1 MTTAR
6 TATQAADEP
15 RRTLPESRPVTG
27 APARPA
33 ASPRP
38 PGTAAARRRD
48 LRVYRAGHPVLFTLL
63 AAARRRPVLRVGR
76 TLIVNDADALRHAL
90 TRLPLDRAAAGTTG
104 RAARSALEPG
114 RAHGDAPAGGVLFD
128 QQGAAHR
135 AARRAL
141 ADDLSTAGVARL
153 RPLWQATLT
162 RGLAPLA
169 EGRDVDLVAL
179 AREAAGVTACALLGV
194 DADPVRLAEAAADAA
209 AAAVREH
216 LPGLPRPRLRARSRT
231 GAADA
236 ARRLSDLLDGGAHS
250 DDAAARAMLVVASV
264 TTVVAALPRAA
275 AWCADAGWWH
285 LAADDTTRPALAREL
300 LRVTAPSPLLPRVA
314 AGPGTLGGR
323 PVRAGDRLLLVA
335 RHAVRAH
342 TDDPDCHHPAE
353 PALSRLV
360 FGAGPH
366 ACPGARLAT
375 AQLEDFLNA
384 LAPHRPVVVRA
395 RADRRAALPG
405 WRSLVVRP
413 GVRPD
418 DQPDIRPGGARS
430 AARTAP
436 GARTA
441 PEPA

>member
-1 MTTAR
+1 MTH
-6 TATQAADEP
+6 AADKA
-15 RRTLPESRPVTG
+15 RRALPESCPIAAVAPATAPAATASVAG
-27 APARPA
+27 PARPA
-33 ASPRP
+33 RSA
-38 PGTAAARRRD
+38 GLAAARRRD
-48 LRVYRAGHPVLFTLL
+48 RRVYLAAHLVLFTLL
-63 AAARRRPVLRVGR
+63 AASRRRPVLRIGR
-76 TLIVNDADALRHAL
+76 TVLVHDAGALRHAL

-104 RAARSALEPG
+104 GVARSALDA
-114 RAHGDAPAGGVLFD
+114 RDGDAPGGGVLFD

-141 ADDLSTAGVARL
+141 ADGLSAAGVARL
-153 RPLWQATLT
+153 RPLWQDTLA

-169 EGRDVDLVAL
+169 EGRAVDLVAVV
-179 AREAAGVTACALLGV
+179 RETAGVTACALLGV
-194 DADPVRLAEAAADAA
+194 DADPVRLADAAADAA
-209 AAAVREH
+209 TAAVREH
-216 LPGLPRPRLRARSRT
+216 LPALPRPWARYRP
-231 GAADA
+231 GAVDA
-236 ARRLSDLLDGGAHS
+236 ARRLRDVLHEPGRAPAA
-250 DDAAARAMLVVASV
+250 DAAARAMLAVASV

-275 AWCADAGWWH
+275 AWCADAGWWDE
-285 LAADDTTRPALAREL
+285 AADDTLRPALAREL

-342 TDDPDCHHPAE
+342 TDDPDCRHPAE

-375 AQLEDFLNA
+375 VQLEDFLHA

-405 WRSLVVRP
+405 WRSLVVA
-413 GVRPD
+413 
-418 DQPDIRPGGARS
+418 PGGHPARE
-430 AARTAP
+430 TA
-436 GARTA
+436 
-441 PEPA
+441 

>member
-1 MTTAR
+1 MT
-6 TATQAADEP
+6 
-15 RRTLPESRPVTG
+15 
-27 APARPA
+27 ARPA
-33 ASPRP
+33 AV
-38 PGTAAARRRD
+38 AAARRRD

-104 RAARSALEPG
+104 QAARTALG
-114 RAHGDAPAGGVLFD
+114 AGDAPTGGVLFD

-141 ADDLSTAGVARL
+141 ADDLSTSGVARL

-169 EGRDVDLVAL
+169 EGRPVDLVAL
-179 AREAAGVTACALLGV
+179 ARETAGVTACALLGV
-194 DADPVRLAEAAADAA
+194 DADPVRLADAAADAA

-216 LPGLPRPRLRARSRT
+216 LPTLPRPRARSRT
-231 GAADA
+231 GATDA
-236 ARRLSDLLDGGAHS
+236 ARRLSDLLAEGAHS
-250 DDAAARAMLVVASV
+250 DDAAARAMLAVASV

-275 AWCADAGWWH
+275 AWCADAGWWD

-335 RHAVRAH
+335 RHAVRVH

-353 PALSRLV
+353 PALYRLV

-375 AQLEDFLNA
+375 AQLEDFLHA
-384 LAPHRPVVVRA
+384 LAPHRPVVLRA

-405 WRSLVVRP
+405 WRSLVV
-413 GVRPD
+413 
-418 DQPDIRPGGARS
+418 GAS
-430 AARTAP
+430 T
-436 GARTA
+436 
-441 PEPA
+441 

>member
-1 MTTAR
+1 MTAP
-6 TATQAADEP
+6 P
-15 RRTLPESRPVTG
+15 RGSGGGR
-27 APARPA
+27 APA
-33 ASPRP
+33 
-38 PGTAAARRRD
+38 GTGGAGAARRRD
-48 LRVYRAGHPVLFTLL
+48 RWVYRAGHPVLFALL
-63 AAARRRPVLRVGR
+63 AVARHKPVLRIGR
-76 TLIVNDADALRHAL
+76 TVLVHDVDALRHAL
-90 TRLPLDRAAAGTTG
+90 TRLPLDRTAAGTTG

-114 RAHGDAPAGGVLFD
+114 DGALTGGVLFD

-135 AARRAL
+135 AARRGL
-141 ADDLSTAGVARL
+141 ADGLSAAGVARL
-153 RPLWQATLT
+153 RPLWQDTLA

-194 DADPVRLAEAAADAA
+194 DADPLRLADAAAGAA

-216 LPGLPRPRLRARSRT
+216 LPSLPRPWARSGN
-231 GAADA
+231 GAVDA
-236 ARRLSDLLDGGAHS
+236 ARRLRDMLHEPGRDPAE
-250 DDAAARAMLVVASV
+250 DAAARAMLAVASV

-275 AWCADAGWWH
+275 AWCADAGWWDR
-285 LAADDTTRPALAREL
+285 AADDTLRPALAREL

-375 AQLEDFLNA
+375 VQLEDFLYA
-384 LAPHRPVVVRA
+384 LAPYRPVVVRA

-413 GVRPD
+413 DANP
-418 DQPDIRPGGARS
+418 
-430 AARTAP
+430 
-436 GARTA
+436 A
-441 PEPA
+441 PEPV

>member
-1 MTTAR
+1 MPAGPTV
-6 TATQAADEP
+6 P
-15 RRTLPESRPVTG
+15 FPPPS
-27 APARPA
+27 PARS
-33 ASPRP
+33 ASPTRSV
-38 PGTAAARRRD
+38 GTAAARRRD
-48 LRVYRAGHPVLFTLL
+48 RQVYTAAHPVLFTLL
-63 AAARRRPVLRVGR
+63 AAARHKPVLRIGR

-90 TRLPLDRAAAGTTG
+90 TRLPLDRVAAGTTG
-104 RAARSALEPG
+104 GAARSALGAGTGP
-114 RAHGDAPAGGVLFD
+114 GDAAGGVLFD

-135 AARRAL
+135 AARRGL
-141 ADDLSTAGVARL
+141 ADGLSAGGVARL
-153 RPLWQATLT
+153 RPLWQDTLA

-179 AREAAGVTACALLGV
+179 ARKTAGVTACALLGV
-194 DADPVRLAEAAADAA
+194 DADPVRLADAAADAA

-216 LPGLPRPRLRARSRT
+216 LPSPPRPWPRSWSRA
-231 GAADA
+231 GADA
-236 ARRLSDLLDGGAHS
+236 DDAVRRLLDALDGPGRDTAAT
-250 DDAAARAMLVVASV
+250 DAAARAMLAVASV

-275 AWCADAGWWH
+275 AWCADAGWWDR
-285 LAADDTTRPALAREL
+285 AADDTLRPALAREL

-366 ACPGARLAT
+366 ACPGARLVT
-375 AQLEDFLNA
+375 AQLEDFLYA

-405 WRSLVVRP
+405 WRSLVVA
-413 GVRPD
+413 
-418 DQPDIRPGGARS
+418 PGGHPARE
-430 AARTAP
+430 AA
-436 GARTA
+436 
-441 PEPA
+441 

>member
-1 MTTAR
+1 MATAQ
-6 TATQAADEP
+6 TATRTSDEP

-38 PGTAAARRRD
+38 AGTAAARRRD

-63 AAARRRPVLRVGR
+63 AAARRKPVLRIGR
-76 TLIVNDADALRHAL
+76 TVLVHDADAVRHAL
-90 TRLPLDRAAAGTTG
+90 TRLPLDRVAAGTTG
-104 RAARSALEPG
+104 GAARSAMAP
-114 RAHGDAPAGGVLFD
+114 GDAPATGGVLFD

-169 EGRDVDLVAL
+169 EGRDIDLVAL

-194 DADPVRLAEAAADAA
+194 DADPARLAEAAADAA

-216 LPGLPRPRLRARSRT
+216 LPGLPRPRARSRT
-231 GAADA
+231 GASDA
-236 ARRLSDLLDGGAHS
+236 ARRLSDLLDGGAHPH
-250 DDAAARAMLVVASV
+250 DAAARAMLAVASV

-395 RADRRAALPG
+395 RAPPAGGRAARAG
-405 WRSLVVRP
+405 RP
-413 GVRPD
+413 PA
-418 DQPDIRPGGARS
+418 PGG
-430 AARTAP
+430 
-436 GARTA
+436 G
-441 PEPA
+441 

>member
-15 RRTLPESRPVTG
+15 QRTLPESRPVTG
-27 APARPA
+27 APARSA

-63 AAARRRPVLRVGR
+63 AAARRRPVLRIGR
-76 TLIVNDADALRHAL
+76 TVLVHDADAVRHAL
-90 TRLPLDRAAAGTTG
+90 TRLPLDRVAAGTTG
-104 RAARSALEPG
+104 GAARSALDPG
-114 RAHGDAPAGGVLFD
+114 DDSAAGGVLFD

-153 RPLWQATLT
+153 RPLWQGTFA

-169 EGRDVDLVAL
+169 EGRPVDLVAL

-216 LPGLPRPRLRARSRT
+216 LPGLPRPRSRSRT

-236 ARRLSDLLDGGAHS
+236 ARRLSDLLDGGAHC
-250 DDAAARAMLVVASV
+250 DDAAARAMLAVASV
-264 TTVVAALPRAA
+264 TTVIAALPRAA

-342 TDDPDCHHPAE
+342 TDDPDCHQPAGT
-353 PALSRLV
+353 ALSRLV

-413 GVRPD
+413 G
-418 DQPDIRPGGARS
+418 IRPGGARPD
-430 AARTAP
+430 ARTAP

-441 PEPA
+441 PEPT